1 MEVTNIEGFICNKES
16 HWFAIRKING
26 TYWNLNSTLDKPQQ
40 ISHFRLAAEIQ
51 ALQTSGYSVF
61 CVTEPGLP
69 PPCTSLS
76 QKQRGLPEYWWKE
89 EDLLKG
95 KSNPST
101 GAAWKNL
108 GTGMKLGST
117 NSNNTISSSTASYPN
132 NLENLSEDDMLR
144 LALEA
149 SLKDL
154 EKSDDYVVQLTPEPD
169 ASCPNSVKIQFRLP
183 GGVRSVRRF
192 LSSDNVAMLY
202 AYVNDCCMP
211 QHQGKRLELLA
222 GFPPKDLAPLKNQS
236 ILSAN
241 LANESIQA
249 RYL

>member
-1 MEVTNIEGFICNKES
+1 MEVTNIEGFICNKDS

-26 TYWNLNSTLDKPQQ
+26 TYWNLNSTLERPQQ

-61 CVTEPGLP
+61 CITEPGLP

-95 KSNPST
+95 KINPST

-108 GTGMKLGST
+108 GSGMKLGST
-117 NSNNTISSSTASYPN
+117 NNNSTTSSMASYPN

-154 EKSDDYVVQLTPEPD
+154 EQSDDLVVQLTPEPD

-192 LSSDNVAMLY
+192 LSSDYVAMLY
-202 AYVNDCCMP
+202 AYVNDRCLP
-211 QHQGKRLELLA
+211 QQQGKRLELLA
-222 GFPPKDLAPLKNQS
+222 GFPPKDLASHKNQS

-249 RYL
+249 RYI